1 MRRILI
7 FIFLILSSCQRDEL
21 LDIEPVVE
29 QSMIFDEIETLI
41 QDGEAIRF
49 NTPTSSP
56 HTLLLINPI
65 NNSVISKENFTSIEG
80 TNQRNIF
87 TRVLPKQ
94 KLKLVLLKGSEEIN
108 STFIIVE

>member
-7 FIFLILSSCQRDEL
+7 LIFLILTSCQRDEL
-21 LDIEPVVE
+21 LDIEPVAK
-29 QSMIFDEIETLI
+29 QPMIFDEIESLI
-41 QDGEAIRF
+41 QDGEVIRF
-49 NTPTSSP
+49 TATTGP
-56 HTLLLINPI
+56 HTLLLINPV
-65 NNSVISKENFTSIEG
+65 NNSVVSKENFISVQGI
-80 TNQRNIF
+80 NQRSIF